1 MITYKRATVA
11 GRLRQFFLTTIT
23 IAAVFLLLLATGCAL
38 DDENEPD
45 ADVAE
50 ATAAAVGETEPGGMM
65 PGMGMGM
72 GRSSGMME
80 RHQAPIP
87 EDYAGLASPVEATEA
102 SLDRGA
108 ELYVTYCATC
118 HGDGGMG
125 DGPTG
130 AQLDPA
136 PAPIAQTSQMM
147 GDDYLFWRISEGG
160 AMEPFNSAMPAWKG
174 VLDEGQRWHVI
185 NYVRALGA
193 GTIMPRAMMGGA
205 MFDPAAQQGQLATM
219 LEAAVEQDII
229 TQAEAD
235 TFMEVHTA
243 IDSLMATGVSRAAG
257 NMAAMEQALLNQ
269 LVNNGEITA
278 EQAATF
284 NQVHDKLIEAGLMQ

>member
-1 MITYKRATVA
+1 MRAYNIA
-11 GRLRQFFLTTIT
+11 G
-23 IAAVFLLLLATGCAL
+23 AAELFRRFAMPAVLVILLATGCAL
-38 DDENEPD
+38 ENENEPD

-50 ATAAAVGETEPGGMM
+50 PTAVAVSETESGGIM

-102 SLDRGA
+102 SLERGG
-108 ELYVTYCATC
+108 ELFVTYCATC

-130 AQLDPA
+130 AQLEPV

-160 AMEPFNSAMPAWKG
+160 AMAPFNSAMPAWKG
-174 VLDEGQRWHVI
+174 VLDEEQRWDVI

-193 GTIMPRAMMGGA
+193 GTVTPRAMMGGA
-205 MFDPAAQQGQLATM
+205 MFDPAAEQEQLTAMMDT
-219 LEAAVEQDII
+219 AVEQNVI
-229 TQAEAD
+229 TQVEAD
-235 TFMEVHTA
+235 TFMEVHAA
-243 IDSLMATGVSRAAG
+243 IDGLMARGVSRAAG
-257 NMAAMEQALLNQ
+257 NMAAMEQAMLNQ
-269 LVNNGEITA
+269 LVNSGSITD
-278 EQAATF
+278 EQATIF
-284 NQVHDKLIEAGLMQ
+284 NEVHDKLIEAGLMQ